1 MAEAILMPRLSDT
14 MTEGVIAEW
23 HKKVGDS
30 VKKGELL
37 AEIETDKATMELESY
52 KDGTLLHIGTD
63 KGGKLQVNDLL
74 AVIGQPGEDI
84 SGILKGKGGSD
95 KAQGASSKAQ
105 GAGEKAQGANTKTQ
119 ATGGKTQA
127 ASDKKETKPATSNQQ
142 PVTTQQPAT
151 NKIDI
156 TKMEEVVLMPRLS
169 DTMTEGVIAS
179 WQKNVGDAVKKGD
192 ILAEIET
199 DKATMELE
207 SYKSGTLLYI
217 GAKQGEKIAVNELLC
232 IIGEKGKVDV
242 DAIVNAAKGQ
252 AEQGTSGKAQ
262 EINDKQP
269 VTSNQQQA
277 TSNQSARTPSEQP
290 ITSNGEL
297 TASSNGRIKAS
308 PLAKKLAA
316 EKGIDLR
323 NVHGTGDGGRITKE
337 DIDNYKESAV
347 QSRESGTKQAEPS
360 KYVPSAP
367 VGEESFEEIPVSQMR
382 KTIAK
387 RLADSKFTSPE
398 FYLTMSIDMD
408 KAVESRAKLNETSP
422 VKISFNDLVLK
433 ACAVALRQH
442 PAVNSSWQGDTIRRN
457 HHVHIGVAVAVEDGL
472 LVPVVRFADTKSLSQ
487 IATEVKEAAQKAKN
501 KKLQPKDWE
510 GNTFTISNLGMF
522 GIEEFTAI
530 LNPPESCILAVGGIA
545 QMPVV
550 KDGQIKI
557 GNVMKVTMTCD
568 HRVVDGATGSAFLQT
583 LKALLEEP
591 LRMLV

>member
-14 MTEGVIAEW
+14 MTEGVIAAW

-95 KAQGASSKAQ
+95 K
-105 GAGEKAQGANTKTQ
+105 TQ
-119 ATGGKTQA
+119 SATGKGQD
-127 ASDKKETKPATSNQQ
+127 ASDKAQPAKKGESSTKQATAGKAQETSKEQVTSSQQ
-142 PVTTQQPAT
+142 TAT

-156 TKMEEVVLMPRLS
+156 SKMEEVVLMPRLS

-179 WQKNVGDAVKKGD
+179 WQKNVGDTVKKGD

-207 SYKSGTLLYI
+207 SYKSGTLLYM
-217 GAKQGEKIAVNELLC
+217 GAKQGEKITVNELLC

-242 DAIVNAAKGQ
+242 DAIVKAAKGGAGQ
-252 AEQGTSGKAQ
+252 ATSDLPAGQASSKQAAPGT
-262 EINDKQP
+262 
-269 VTSNQQQA
+269 QQQA
-277 TSNQSARTPSEQP
+277 S
-290 ITSNGEL
+290 SNGQVS
-297 TASSNGRIKAS
+297 ASSNGRIKAS

-337 DIDNYKESAV
+337 DIDNYKESAT
-347 QSRESGTKQAEPS
+347 QSRESGAKEAEPS
-360 KYVPSAP
+360 KYIPSAP

-387 RLADSKFTSPE
+387 RLADSKFTSPH

-408 KAVESRAKLNETSP
+408 KAVDSRAKLNETSP
-422 VKISFNDLVLK
+422 IKISFNDIVLK

-442 PAVNSSWQGDTIRRN
+442 PAVNSSWLGDTIRRN

-472 LVPVVRFADTKSLSQ
+472 LVPVVKFADTKSLSQ
-487 IATEVKEAAQKAKN
+487 IAAEVKESAQKAKS

-530 LNPPESCILAVGGIA
+530 INPPDACILAVGGIA
-545 QMPVV
+545 QVPVV

-557 GNVMKVTMTCD
+557 GNVMKVTMSCD